1 MLVAGQRDEAIRELQ
16 IATELEPDSA
26 ASHYF
31 LGTALLE
38 SQQFNAALAEFQDAV
53 RLEPSAEHHYALA
66 ACLIN
71 LGRDREALA
80 EMETATRLDP
90 SKELYNARKEELL
103 RMMKSNSVQRR

>member
-1 MLVAGQRDEAIRELQ
+1 LR

-26 ASHYF
+26 TSHYF

-38 SQQFNAALAEFQDAV
+38 SQQFPAALKEFQDAV
-53 RLEPSAEHHYALA
+53 RLNPSAEHHYALA
-66 ACLIN
+66 ACLMN

-80 EMETATRLDP
+80 ELETAARLDP

-103 RMMKSNSVQRR
+103 RLMKSGNVQPR